1 MLNAFTELLWP
12 ALLGIAC
19 GVLTFAWLTRRHTLA
34 QATKTA
40 RCVLSTKQV
49 AQTSVPLDTHL
60 CLNVLGRFAIAL
72 DGDESAQQG
81 MEHLGDYLA
90 ACHRAARAGDGE
102 RLAHVRQV
110 IDRHWSLAR
119 WREGRD
125 SRPLIWHVTGEVST
139 QQGMLVLVNALQHQL
154 DSQGNVHV
162 DMHGELH
169 VHVDIATDGPHA
181 QQQVA
186 TLRLNASA
194 DAAADPRPDAPAGP
208 VFVRWPLKT

>member
-1 MLNAFTELLWP
+1 MNTLSELLWP

-19 GVLTFAWLTRRHTLA
+19 GVLTFALLTRRHTLA

-40 RCVLSTKQV
+40 RCVLSTKQA

-90 ACHRAARAGDGE
+90 ACHRAARARDGE

-110 IDRHWSLAR
+110 IDHHWSLAR

-125 SRPLIWHVTGEVST
+125 SRPLAWHVSGEIAT

-154 DSQGNVHV
+154 DSQG
-162 DMHGELH
+162 DTRGELQ
-169 VHVDIATDGPHA
+169 VHVDITTDGVNA
-181 QQQVA
+181 EQQVA
-186 TLRLNASA
+186 TLSLRSGA
-194 DAAADPRPDAPAGP
+194 DAAADQQPDVPTGA
-208 VFVRWPLKT
+208 VFVRWPLRAP